1 MSSQTIKRILLKTKK
16 QLFGEML
23 GNNASLFQGEGF
35 EFTELREYVY
45 GDDIRKIDWKT
56 TAKLGKPYVKIYRE
70 ERELNVVTAVMMGGE
85 SYFGTVKQ
93 KRDVMSELVATIGFS
108 AVKNG
113 DLFSSVI
120 FADQLYS
127 TTRPNKKFFAV
138 QDAITKIDGFDVL
151 GKQSNYQAFADMLF
165 TRVKRK
171 SLLFVIADFVGD
183 INFNLLS
190 KKHDVVAIIVRD
202 RFEEKPT
209 ELGYLRV
216 LDMESHQSFE
226 GNIDSKVLE
235 EYEKALATNDKTLM
249 AHFKRNGIRFV
260 KIYTDEEP
268 FIKLARLFG
277 GRR

>member
-1 MSSQTIKRILLKTKK
+1 MSSQTVKRILLKTKK

-138 QDAITKIDGFDVL
+138 QD
-151 GKQSNYQAFADMLF
+151 
-165 TRVKRK
+165 KRK
-171 SLLFVIADFVGD
+171 KRI
-183 INFNLLS
+183 
-190 KKHDVVAIIVRD
+190 KKARTTK
-202 RFEEKPT
+202 EK
-209 ELGYLRV
+209 
-216 LDMESHQSFE
+216 
-226 GNIDSKVLE
+226 
-235 EYEKALATNDKTLM
+235 
-249 AHFKRNGIRFV
+249 
-260 KIYTDEEP
+260 
-268 FIKLARLFG
+268 
-277 GRR
+277 